1 MRDVGARITGLLQVR
16 PSDFAVE
23 FSKELEILDGFRG
36 LKPMASYIGWTGQG
50 NLGDEVLLTSHQL
63 LFGDFAVVPYRPENT
78 FQSKSQSRF
87 KSPGFK
93 MGFLGGGTLIN
104 QSDTWLRRI
113 QELQLRGLPMFCL
126 GAGVNSKQFRDSF
139 ESTSISEWVSVLKTM
154 EFVGVR
160 GPYSQQALEDFGF
173 EAPIMGD
180 PAIALA
186 PFMSPLPAS
195 RKVVGINV
203 GIAKKTILFPN
214 SSSVL
219 PTVVQLIKELIAQGR
234 RVILLPVCAE
244 DVASNKAVLS
254 LVNDEACT
262 MQVCFDSL
270 QTYNAALSQCGLFI
284 GQKLH
289 ATVLATILRI
299 PSIMIEYQPK
309 CRDYMASISMED
321 YVVKTSDFTV
331 NWILDTL
338 QHLENHYFSV
348 RADLEAQVAKFRS
361 LQFARAK
368 QISEQVHSY
377 G

>member
-1 MRDVGARITGLLQVR
+1 MTDIGARIAGLLQVR
-16 PSDFAVE
+16 PKDIAVE
-23 FSKELEILDGFRG
+23 LSKELEIFNGFRE

-50 NLGDEVLLTSHQL
+50 NLGDEVLLEAHRL
-63 LFGDFAVVPYRPENT
+63 LFGDFSVVPYRPENA

-87 KSPGFK
+87 ESPGFK

-104 QSDTWLRRI
+104 QSPTWLRRI
-113 QELQLRGLPMFCL
+113 QELKLRGLPLFCM
-126 GAGVNSKQFRDSF
+126 GAGVNSEQFRHSF
-139 ESTSISEWVSVLKTM
+139 ERTSISEWVSVLKTM

-160 GPYSQQALEDFGF
+160 GPYSQQALADSGF
-173 EAPIMGD
+173 DAPITGD

-186 PFMSPLPAS
+186 PFMAPRPAS

-203 GIAKKTILFPN
+203 GISKKTLLLPN
-214 SSSVL
+214 SSSFL
-219 PTVVQLIKELIAQGR
+219 PTVVQLIKTLISEGK

-244 DVASNKAVLS
+244 DVASNKTVLS
-254 LVNDEACT
+254 MVSDEACT

-270 QTYNAALSQCGLFI
+270 ENYNEALSQCGLFI

-321 YVVKTSDFTV
+321 YVVKTSEFTV
-331 NWILDTL
+331 NWVMETL

-348 RADLEAQVAKFRS
+348 RADLETQVAKFRS
-361 LQFARAK
+361 LQFSSAK
-368 QISEQVHSY
+368 QISEQVLAH